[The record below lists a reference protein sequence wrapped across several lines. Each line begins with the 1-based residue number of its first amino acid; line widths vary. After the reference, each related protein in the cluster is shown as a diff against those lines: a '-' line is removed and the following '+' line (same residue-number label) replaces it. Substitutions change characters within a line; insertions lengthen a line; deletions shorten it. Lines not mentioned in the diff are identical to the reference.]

1 MYMYNRETVYQHI
14 TEKGFNLL
22 FSSMQIKGTIECL
35 VSTPIFFF
43 FFFSLSLFW
52 GRLARNSPPL
62 VPWHKARPYSPA
74 TFAGRCGHVIEF
86 PSWEETRS
94 DRSLSI
100 LGWKPHPPI
109 LSTVFPFPG
118 AFADAMDTPG
128 CHPLKSESKS
138 IEGAQ
143 PSNPHQK
150 GTHPNQ
156 EYPL

>member
-1 MYMYNRETVYQHI
+1 MYRYNRERVYQHI
-14 TEKGFNLL
+14 AEKGLNLL

-43 FFFSLSLFW
+43 LSLSLFW
-52 GRLARNSPPL
+52 GRLARSSPPL
-62 VPWHKARPYSPA
+62 VPWHKARPYSLA
-74 TFAGRCGHVIEF
+74 TFAGRYGHVIEF

-100 LGWKPHPPI
+100 LGWKPRPPI
-109 LSTVFPFPG
+109 FSTVFPFLG
-118 AFADAMDTPG
+118 AFADATDNPG
-128 CHPLKSESKS
+128 CHPLKSDSKS

-143 PSNPHQK
+143 PSK
-150 GTHPNQ
+150 ETHPHQ